1 MAKKTAVPISRRALI
16 GRMNRALAARDEQLI
31 ISRGALAKDAVG
43 LYWIRDNK
51 RNCVVKRDI
60 DLEDYAR
67 KMGILQDYEVL
78 IGDGH

>member
-16 GRMNRALAARDEQLI
+16 GRMNRALAARDEQVI

-43 LYWIRDNK
+43 HYWIRDNR

-67 KMGILQDYEVL
+67 KMGILQEYERL
-78 IGDGH
+78 NN